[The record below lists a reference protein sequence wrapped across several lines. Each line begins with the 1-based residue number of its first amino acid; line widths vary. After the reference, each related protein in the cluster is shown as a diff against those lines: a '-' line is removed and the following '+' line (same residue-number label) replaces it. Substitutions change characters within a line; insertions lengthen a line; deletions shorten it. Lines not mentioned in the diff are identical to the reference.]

1 MKTSRKYF
9 SFALISSLSF
19 AMIFFSCTKEEIH
32 EPGPDPENPFP
43 PVVNPIDTDTT
54 TIQIPDPY
62 SITGLHKNIF
72 STKCNVPGCHDGTF
86 EPDFRTIQSTYST
99 LVYQRVNKVT
109 VNNIDTFDLRVI
121 PFDTTNSFIHERI
134 TTPTSEYM
142 PSNGI
147 RLSQTE
153 IQQINTWIM
162 NGARD
167 INGNI
172 PPPPNSLPVLIND
185 GTHFFYNALDSFTLI
200 PFYASVIDT
209 NRYMDV
215 PYYPFLVNA
224 GANLKIFFWVKDD
237 STAVGNLLVNQC
249 KLSLLENDFS
259 TAQVVNATYLNLGVS
274 NQIWIAD
281 FPVTW
286 PPGTQGYF
294 RYYVKDT
301 NHPDIVEFPRND
313 LPFYY
318 KSFFSFR
325 VQ

>member
-1 MKTSRKYF
+1 MKMTKKIPLRYIYPVAVIAAGI
-9 SFALISSLSF
+9 ALFISACS
-19 AMIFFSCTKEEIH
+19 KEE
-32 EPGPDPENPFP
+32 EPPENPYGN
-43 PVVNPIDTDTT
+43 VNYDTDTT
-54 TIQIPDPY
+54 TTQTPDPY

-72 STKCNVPGCHDGTF
+72 SAKCNIPGCHDGTF
-86 EPDFRTIQSTYST
+86 EPDFRTIQSAYST

-109 VNNIDTFDLRVI
+109 VNGVDTFTFRVI

-134 TTPTSEYM
+134 TTPTPDYM
-142 PSNGI
+142 PSNGV

-162 NGARD
+162 NGAKD

-172 PPPPNSLPVLIND
+172 PPVPNYLPLLIND
-185 GTHFFYNALDSFTLI
+185 ASHFFYNALDSFTI
-200 PFYASVIDT
+200 VPYYVSVVDT
-209 NRYMDV
+209 NRFMDI

-224 GANLKIFFWVKDD
+224 NANLNIIFWVKDD
-237 STAVGNLLVNQC
+237 STAVSNLLINQC
-249 KLSLLENDFS
+249 KLSLIENDFS
-259 TAQVVNATYLNLGVS
+259 AAQSVTAAYVDLGAPNQFWMAT
-274 NQIWIAD
+274 

-286 PPGTQGYF
+286 PPGTQVYF

-301 NHPDIVEFPRND
+301 DNPATVEFPRND

-318 KSFFSFR
+318 QSFFSFL

>member
-1 MKTSRKYF
+1 MKRYRKYF
-9 SFALISSLSF
+9 SSAFISASF
-19 AMIFFSCTKEEIH
+19 LMMIFFSCTKEEIH
-32 EPGPDPENPFP
+32 EAGPDPENPFS
-43 PVVNPIDTDTT
+43 PVVNPTDSDTT
-54 TIQIPDPY
+54 TTQTPDPY

-99 LVYQRVNKVT
+99 LVYQQVNKVT
-109 VNNIDTFDLRVI
+109 VNNIDSFHLRVI
-121 PFDTTNSFIHERI
+121 PFDTTNSFLHERI
-134 TTPTSEYM
+134 TTTTTEYM
-142 PSNGI
+142 PSNGN

-162 NGARD
+162 NGAKD

-172 PPPPNSLPVLIND
+172 PSAPNNLPHLVND
-185 GTHFFYNALDSFTLI
+185 ATRFFYSAFDSLTLI
-200 PFYASVIDT
+200 PFYYQLIDT
-209 NRYMDV
+209 NRYMDI

-224 GANLKIFFWVKDD
+224 NRNMTIIFWVEDD
-237 STAVGNLLVNQC
+237 STALGSLLVNQC

-259 TAQVVNATYLNLGVS
+259 AAQTVNATYVNLGAPY
-274 NQIWIAD
+274 QFWIAT

-286 PPGTQGYF
+286 APGTQVYF

-301 NHPDIVEFPRND
+301 DNPAVVEFPRND
-313 LPFYY
+313 LLFYY
-318 KSFFSFR
+318 KSFFSFK

>member
-1 MKTSRKYF
+1 MCRKYF
-9 SFALISSLSF
+9 SLTLISASF
-19 AMIFFSCTKEEIH
+19 LVMILFSCTKEEVK
-32 EPGPDPENPFP
+32 EADPDPENPFS

-54 TIQIPDPY
+54 TTVTPDPY

-99 LVYQRVNKVT
+99 LVYQQVNKVT
-109 VNNIDTFDLRVI
+109 VNNVDSFDLRVI
-121 PFDTTNSFIHERI
+121 PFDTINSFLHERI
-134 TTPTSEYM
+134 TTPTTEYM
-142 PSNGI
+142 PSNGN
-147 RLSQTE
+147 RLSQIE

-172 PPPPNSLPVLIND
+172 PSAPNNLPHLIND
-185 GTHFFYNALDSFTLI
+185 GTRFFYNALDSFTVI
-200 PFYASVIDT
+200 PFYASVVDT
-209 NRYMDV
+209 NRYLDI

-224 GANLKIFFWVKDD
+224 GANLQIIFWVTDD
-237 STAVGNLLVNQC
+237 STAIGSLQVNQC

-259 TAQVVNATYLNLGVS
+259 AAQTVTATYVNLGAP
-274 NQIWIAD
+274 NQFWIAS

-286 PPGTQGYF
+286 PVGTQVYF
-294 RYYVKDT
+294 RYYVRDSD
-301 NHPDIVEFPRND
+301 NPAVVEFPRSD